1 MTRFAECSSE
11 FGLNPR
17 TLHYCSVCKRQTLHE
32 ILMVGDSAGLKC
44 LPCADQALCFE
55 LDRD

>member
-1 MTRFAECSSE
+1 MTHFVESLPE

-17 TLHYCSVCKRQTLHE
+17 TLHYCPVCKRQTLHE
-32 ILMVGDSAGLKC
+32 ILMIGKSPALKC